1 MNWKSYLAYGMG
13 DFYGGGSLYIIST
26 LYLVF
31 LTTIV
36 GLSPSAAGSIL
47 LLGKVWAAVA
57 NPLVGYLSDRTQ
69 SKWGRR
75 RSWFLW
81 GLIPIFSLLFVPVKL
96 ANESL
101 TWAWHLIAYLLFDTL
116 FTMVKVPYN
125 SILAEMT
132 DDYRER
138 SQATGVRMFFSQG
151 STVIGAALPLTLV
164 AWAGGGG
171 RGYAVMGLVFG
182 VLFALPWLYVF
193 AHTWERPGAKR
204 PAGGGFGRV
213 FGDFASTA
221 SNRCFRLHM
230 GMYLFA
236 FLNLDMFNALV
247 IFYVTLGLGM
257 EAADGRNLISTIQA
271 SQVLALPVMTWLCVR
286 LGNAGTYR
294 ISLCIWGCGILALA
308 HLGNPAWILP
318 CALLTGLGLSGSV
331 MTPWNIQA
339 FMADVDELITGQRR
353 EGVYAGAMQFCRQLA
368 IGLGLFTTG
377 KVLAWSG
384 FVKGATV
391 QPESVG
397 HGVRYALQV
406 APLLCLG
413 TGIMISLF
421 FRLDPKNHRI
431 LLAEVARLKAGGAKE
446 EVDPEVRRVCEQLT
460 GHSYEKLWRNDETSA
475 TGSGEGPGINVSR
488 EPG

>member
-1 MNWKSYLAYGMG
+1 MGEDQPALCRCFMNWRSYLAYGMG
-13 DFYGGGSLYIIST
+13 DFYGGGALYILST

-36 GLSPSAAGSIL
+36 GLSPEAAGSIL

-69 SKWGRR
+69 SRWGRR

-81 GLIPIFSLLFVPVKL
+81 GLLPIFSLLFVPLKF
-96 ANESL
+96 ASESA
-101 TWAWHLIAYLLFDTL
+101 TWCWHLFAYLAFDTL

-132 DDYRER
+132 DDYKER
-138 SQATGVRMFFSQG
+138 SQATGVRMLFSQG
-151 STVIGAALPLTLV
+151 STVIGAALPLTLI

-171 RGYAVMGLVFG
+171 RGYALMGLFFG
-182 VLFALPWLYVF
+182 LLFSLPWLFVF
-193 AHTWERPGAKR
+193 ANTWERPGARR
-204 PAGGGFGRV
+204 PKGNGFLELFRT
-213 FGDFASTA
+213 FLSTA
-221 SNRCFRLHM
+221 SNRTFRIHM

-236 FLNLDMFNALV
+236 FLNLDLFNALV
-247 IFYVTLGLGM
+247 IFYVTLGLGL
-257 EAADGRNLISTIQA
+257 EPADGRNVISTIQA
-271 SQVLALPVMTWLCVR
+271 SQVVALPLMTWLCVR

-294 ISLCIWGCGILALA
+294 LSLLIWGCGILALA
-308 HLGNPAWILP
+308 RLHNPAWILP
-318 CALLTGLGLSGSV
+318 CAVLTGLGLSGSV

-384 FVKGATV
+384 FVKGAAV

-397 HGVRYALQV
+397 QGVRYALQV

-413 TGIMISLF
+413 TGILISLF

-431 LLAEVARLKAGGAKE
+431 LLKEVARLKAGGSLSG
-446 EVDPEVRRVCEQLT
+446 VDPEVRKVCEQLT
-460 GHSYEKLWRNDETSA
+460 GHPYEQLWRNS
-475 TGSGEGPGINVSR
+475 
-488 EPG
+488 

>member
-1 MNWKSYLAYGMG
+1 MVYQTNRCHK
-13 DFYGGGSLYIIST
+13 
-26 LYLVF
+26 
-31 LTTIV
+31 
-36 GLSPSAAGSIL
+36 LSPEAAGSIL

-57 NPLVGYLSDRTQ
+57 NPLVGYLSDRTV
-69 SKWGRR
+69 SRWGRR

-81 GLIPIFSLLFVPVKL
+81 GLIPIFSLLFVPVKF
-96 ANESL
+96 AQEGA
-101 TWAWHLIAYLLFDTL
+101 TWGWHLGAYLLFDTL

-132 DDYRER
+132 DDYKER
-138 SQATGVRMFFSQG
+138 SQATGVRMLFSQG
-151 STVIGAALPLTLV
+151 STVIGALLPLTIIK
-164 AWAGGGG
+164 WAGGGG
-171 RGYAVMGLVFG
+171 RGYAVMGLIFG

-204 PAGGGFGRV
+204 PSGGGFIQIFR
-213 FGDFASTA
+213 DFASTA
-221 SNRCFRLHM
+221 SNRSFRLHM

-236 FLNLDMFNALV
+236 FLNLDLFNALV
-247 IFYVTLGLGM
+247 IFYATLSLKM
-257 EAADGRNLISTIQA
+257 APEEGRNVISTIQA
-271 SQVLALPVMTWLCVR
+271 SQVLALPLMTWLCVR

-294 ISLCIWGCGILALA
+294 ASLLVWGCGITALA
-308 HLGNPAWILP
+308 SLHNPAYLVP
-318 CALLTGLGLSGSV
+318 CAVLTGLGLSGSV

-384 FVKGATV
+384 FVKGAVV

-397 HGVRYALQV
+397 LGVRYALQV

-413 TGIMISLF
+413 TGILISLF

-431 LLAEVARLKAGGAKE
+431 LLAEVARLKSGGARS
-446 EVDPEVRRVCEQLT
+446 EVDPEVRKVCEQLT
-460 GHSYEKLWRNDETSA
+460 GHPYENLWRHA
-475 TGSGEGPGINVSR
+475 
-488 EPG
+488 

>member
-1 MNWKSYLAYGMG
+1 MNWKSYVAYGMG

-36 GLSPSAAGSIL
+36 GLSPEAAGSIL

-69 SKWGRR
+69 SRWGRR

-81 GLIPIFSLLFVPVKL
+81 GLIPIFSLLFLPVKFGQ
-96 ANESL
+96 EGM
-101 TWAWHLIAYLLFDTL
+101 TWAWHLGVYLLFDTL

-138 SQATGVRMFFSQG
+138 SQATGVRMLFSQG
-151 STVIGAALPLTLV
+151 STVVGALLPLTIIK
-164 AWAGGGG
+164 WAGGGG
-171 RGYAVMGLVFG
+171 RGYAAMGLFFG
-182 VLFALPWLYVF
+182 LLFALPWLFVF
-193 AHTWERPGAKR
+193 ANTWERPGAKR
-204 PAGGGFGRV
+204 PAGGGFGQV
-213 FGDFASTA
+213 FRDFASTA
-221 SNRCFRLHM
+221 NNRSFRLHM

-236 FLNLDMFNALV
+236 FLNLDMFNALI
-247 IFYVTLGLGM
+247 IFFVTLALKM
-257 EAADGRNLISTIQA
+257 PPESGRNLISTVQA
-271 SQVLALPVMTWLCVR
+271 SQVFALPLMTWLCVR

-294 ISLCIWGCGILALA
+294 LSLLIWGCGICTLASLQ
-308 HLGNPAWILP
+308 NPAWLLP
-318 CALLTGLGLSGSV
+318 CAVLTGLGLSGSV

-368 IGLGLFTTG
+368 IGLGLFATG
-377 KVLAWSG
+377 KVLAISG
-384 FVKGATV
+384 FVKGAEV

-397 HGVRYALQV
+397 LGVRAALQV
-406 APLLCLG
+406 APLFCLG
-413 TGIMISLF
+413 SGIVISLW

-431 LLAEVARLKAGGAKE
+431 LLDEVARLKAGGSKAK
-446 EVDPEVRRVCEQLT
+446 VDPQVKKICEKLT
-460 GHSYEKLWRNDETSA
+460 GHPYEQLWRNA
-475 TGSGEGPGINVSR
+475 
-488 EPG
+488 